1 MNIEAYNLDSLRK
14 LVRSLQDENKKL
26 KEQLDKANI
35 AYESEHVFD
44 EKMET
49 AEEYDPDQGGRILSK
64 YITEDMVN
72 KYFAMFWGRIDVYAK
87 RGAKG
92 GYFPQCNN
100 RWNARICP
108 KQRGEKINCEAC
120 GHTEWT
126 KLEPKKIMD
135 HLLGY
140 RDDGADVLG
149 IYPLLADGTC
159 RFLVFDF
166 DNHEKGAES
175 TDFANTDDEWHD
187 EVDAL
192 RLICERNGITPLVE
206 RSRSGRGAHVWIF
219 FRKPISAS
227 IARNFGFLLL
237 DKGSDLINLKSF
249 RYYDR
254 MYPSQDVASSIGNL
268 IALPLQG
275 QALKNGNSAFVDK
288 NWNAYSDQ
296 WDILLNHTKKL
307 SIEDI
312 EKCMTKWQIELAEKA
327 GIQVPLDDRNRPKP
341 WKKKDGFVKSDVVGK
356 MHIVLGDG
364 IYVDTLNLMPR
375 LQNQVRSMAAFDNPV
390 FYKNKRLGYSNYYNF
405 SAVYMGKDMEGYICI
420 PRGLYDNLITSCKEA
435 GIEYEVT
442 DHREKGRPIRVSF
455 KGDLKTQQ
463 DLAAQRL
470 LAFDCGVLS
479 AATAFGKTV
488 VCSYLI
494 AERKVN
500 TLILLHSKD
509 LLEQWVDE
517 LNKFLTIDE
526 EQPAYKTKGGREK
539 RRNSAIGILHGSKN
553 TLTGLID
560 VAMVGSIYSKGR
572 FNELINSYGMVLMDE
587 CHHCGSTTSVEVMKK
602 VDARYVYGVS
612 ATPKR
617 GDELEKIIY
626 MLIGPIRHSYT
637 AKERAA
643 EKGIGHYVYPRYTRV
658 VDTDES
664 KGDINGAYFLI
675 SSNVARNDMILDDT
689 RKCVKE
695 GRTPVILTKYKEQA
709 KYLYDHLQKDADY
722 VFLLYGDNSDKE
734 NLDVRRS
741 LKEVPVNKSLI
752 LVATGQKIGE
762 GFDYPRLD
770 TLMLAAPVSF
780 SGRLEQYIGRLN
792 RDYTGKEEVIVYDY
806 IDSHIRILDNM
817 YAKRLRTYKRTG
829 FQVVINNILT
839 KQSASSIYDSGNYM
853 DIFERDIVEAGRKI
867 IVSSPEL
874 TQDKVVRFIYLV
886 KPRQEAGVSVTVI
899 TTESQNLSY
908 GSPEFH
914 QSLLKEMEENGIYV
928 NVRDEV
934 AEHFAVID
942 DELIWHGGM
951 NLLGRE
957 DAWDNLM
964 RIRSFQVATE
974 LLEIALGNEEKD
986 KDT

>member
-26 KEQLDKANI
+26 KAQLDKANI

-237 DKGSDLINLKSF
+237 DKGSDSINLKSF

-327 GIQVPLDDRNRPKP
+327 GMQVPLDDRNRPKP

-375 LQNQVRSMAAFDNPV
+375 LQNQVRSMTAFDNPV

-526 EQPAYKTKGGREK
+526 EPPAYKTKGGREK

-626 MLIGPIRHSYT
+626 MLIGPVRHSYT

-643 EKGIGHYVYPRYTRV
+643 EQGIGHYVYPRYTRV

-839 KQSASSIYDSGNYM
+839 KQSVSSIYDSGNYM

-874 TQDKVVRFIYLV
+874 TQDKVARFIYLV

-899 TTESQNLSY
+899 TTESQNISY

>member
-1 MNIEAYNLDSLRK
+1 MNIEAYNLDSLRR

-26 KEQLDKANI
+26 KAQLNKANI
-35 AYESEHVFD
+35 AYEPEFVFE
-44 EKMET
+44 EKIET
-49 AEEYDPDQGGRILSK
+49 SEEYDPDQGGRILSK

-72 KYFAMFWGRIDVYAK
+72 KYFAMFWGRTDVYAK
-87 RGAKG
+87 RGTKG

-140 RDDGADVLG
+140 REDGADVLG

-175 TDFANTDDEWHD
+175 TDFANIDDEWHD

-219 FRKPISAS
+219 FRKPIAAS
-227 IARNFGFLLL
+227 LARNFGFLLL
-237 DKGSDLINLKSF
+237 DKGSASINLKSF
-249 RYYDR
+249 HYYDR

-288 NWNAYSDQ
+288 NWNAYPDQ

-312 EKCMTKWQIELAEKA
+312 EKCMAKWQTELAEKA
-327 GIQVPLDDRNRPKP
+327 GMPVLLDDRNRPKP
-341 WKKKDGFVKSDVVGK
+341 WKKKDGFVKSDVVGE

-390 FYKNKRLGYSNYYNF
+390 FYKNRRLGYSNYYNF
-405 SAVYMGKDMEGYICI
+405 SAVYMGKDTEGYICI
-420 PRGLYDNLITSCKEA
+420 PRGLYDNLIASCKKA

-470 LAFDCGVLS
+470 LAYDHGILS

-494 AERKVN
+494 AQRKVN

-526 EQPAYKTKGGREK
+526 EPPVYKTKGGREK

-560 VAMVGSIYSKGR
+560 VAMVGSIYSKGK

-587 CHHCGSTTSVEVMKK
+587 CHHCGSNTSVEVMKK
-602 VDARYVYGVS
+602 VNARS
-612 ATPKR
+612 
-617 GDELEKIIY
+617 
-626 MLIGPIRHSYT
+626 
-637 AKERAA
+637 
-643 EKGIGHYVYPRYTRV
+643 
-658 VDTDES
+658 
-664 KGDINGAYFLI
+664 
-675 SSNVARNDMILDDT
+675 
-689 RKCVKE
+689 
-695 GRTPVILTKYKEQA
+695 
-709 KYLYDHLQKDADY
+709 
-722 VFLLYGDNSDKE
+722 
-734 NLDVRRS
+734 
-741 LKEVPVNKSLI
+741 
-752 LVATGQKIGE
+752 
-762 GFDYPRLD
+762 
-770 TLMLAAPVSF
+770 
-780 SGRLEQYIGRLN
+780 
-792 RDYTGKEEVIVYDY
+792 
-806 IDSHIRILDNM
+806 
-817 YAKRLRTYKRTG
+817 
-829 FQVVINNILT
+829 
-839 KQSASSIYDSGNYM
+839 
-853 DIFERDIVEAGRKI
+853 
-867 IVSSPEL
+867 
-874 TQDKVVRFIYLV
+874 
-886 KPRQEAGVSVTVI
+886 
-899 TTESQNLSY
+899 
-908 GSPEFH
+908 
-914 QSLLKEMEENGIYV
+914 
-928 NVRDEV
+928 
-934 AEHFAVID
+934 FAV
-942 DELIWHGGM
+942 
-951 NLLGRE
+951 
-957 DAWDNLM
+957 
-964 RIRSFQVATE
+964 
-974 LLEIALGNEEKD
+974 
-986 KDT
+986 

>member
-1 MNIEAYNLDSLRK
+1 MNIEAYNLDSLRR

-26 KEQLDKANI
+26 KAQLNKANI
-35 AYESEHVFD
+35 AYESEYVFE
-44 EKMET
+44 EKIET

-64 YITEDMVN
+64 YITEYMVN
-72 KYFAMFWGRIDVYAK
+72 KYFAMFWGRTDVYAK
-87 RGAKG
+87 RGTKG

-100 RWNARICP
+100 RWNNRICP
-108 KQRGEKINCEAC
+108 KQRGEKMGCEAC
-120 GHTEWT
+120 EHTEWT

-140 RDDGADVLG
+140 REDGADVLG

-219 FRKPISAS
+219 FRKPIAAS
-227 IARNFGFLLL
+227 LARNFGFLLL
-237 DKGSDLINLKSF
+237 DKGSASINLKSF
-249 RYYDR
+249 HYYDR

-288 NWNAYSDQ
+288 NWNAYPDQ

-307 SIEDI
+307 SIEEI
-312 EKCMTKWQIELAEKA
+312 EKCMAKWQAELAEKA
-327 GIQVPLDDRNRPKP
+327 GTPVSLSDRNRPKP

-356 MHIVLGDG
+356 LHIVLGDG

-405 SAVYMGKDMEGYICI
+405 SAVYMGKDIEGYICI
-420 PRGLYDNLITSCKEA
+420 PRGLYDNLIAFCKEA
-435 GIEYEVT
+435 GIEYEMT

-455 KGDLKTQQ
+455 NGDLKTQQ

-494 AERKVN
+494 AQRKVN

-509 LLEQWVDE
+509 LLEQWVEE

-526 EQPAYKTKGGREK
+526 EPPVYKTKGGREK

-560 VAMVGSIYSKGR
+560 VAMVGSIYSKGK
-572 FNELINSYGMVLMDE
+572 FNEFINSYGMVLMDE
-587 CHHCGSTTSVEVMKK
+587 CHHCGSNTSVEVMKK
-602 VDARYVYGVS
+602 VNARYVYGVS

-626 MLIGPIRHSYT
+626 MLIGPVRHSYT

-643 EKGIGHYVYPRYTRV
+643 EQGIGHYVYPRYTRV
-658 VDTDES
+658 VDTEES
-664 KGDINGAYFLI
+664 KGDINGAYSLI
-675 SSNVARNDMILDDT
+675 SSNAARNDMILEDT
-689 RKCVKE
+689 RKCVKK

-734 NLDVRRS
+734 NLDVRRR

-792 RDYTGKEEVIVYDY
+792 RDYTGKEEVVVYDY
-806 IDSHIRILDNM
+806 VDSHIRVFDNM
-817 YAKRLRTYKRTG
+817 YSKRLRTYKRTG
-829 FQVVINNILT
+829 FQLITNRILS
-839 KQSASSIYDSGNYM
+839 KQTVNSIYDSGNYM
-853 DIFERDIVEAGRKI
+853 DVFERDIVEAEKKI

-874 TQDKVVRFIYLV
+874 TQDKIERFTYLV
-886 KPRQEAGVSVTVI
+886 RARQEAGITVTVI
-899 TTESQNLSY
+899 TIEPQNVSCGSSEFCQRLIQNMKESGIQVIV
-908 GSPEFH
+908 
-914 QSLLKEMEENGIYV
+914 KE
-928 NVRDEV
+928 EV
-934 AEHFAVID
+934 IEHFAIID
-942 DELIWHGGM
+942 NELVWHGGM
-951 NLLGRE
+951 NLLGKE
-957 DAWDNLM
+957 DAWDNLI
-964 RIRSFQVATE
+964 RIKSDQVAAE
-974 LLEIALGNEEKD
+974 LLEIALKE
-986 KDT
+986 

>member
-1 MNIEAYNLDSLRK
+1 MNIEAYNLDSLRR

-26 KEQLDKANI
+26 KAQLNKANI
-35 AYESEHVFD
+35 AYESEHVFE
-44 EKMET
+44 EKIET

-72 KYFAMFWGRIDVYAK
+72 KYFAMFWGRTDVYAK
-87 RGAKG
+87 RGTKG

-100 RWNARICP
+100 RWNNRICP
-108 KQRGEKINCEAC
+108 KQRGEKMGCEAC
-120 GHTEWT
+120 EHTEWT

-140 RDDGADVLG
+140 REDGADVLG

-219 FRKPISAS
+219 FRKPIAAS
-227 IARNFGFLLL
+227 LARNFGFLLL
-237 DKGSDLINLKSF
+237 DKGSSSINLKSF
-249 RYYDR
+249 HYYDR

-288 NWNAYSDQ
+288 NWNAYPDQ

-307 SIEDI
+307 SIEEV
-312 EKCMTKWQIELAEKA
+312 EKCMAKWQAELTEKA
-327 GIQVPLDDRNRPKP
+327 GTLVSLSDWNRPKP
-341 WKKKDGFVKSDVVGK
+341 WKKKDSFVKSDVVGK
-356 MHIVLGDG
+356 LHIVLGDG

-390 FYKNKRLGYSNYYNF
+390 FYKNKKLGYSNYYNF
-405 SAVYMGKDMEGYICI
+405 SAVYMGKDTEGYICV
-420 PRGLYDNLITSCKEA
+420 PRGLYDHLIASCKEA
-435 GIEYEVT
+435 DIEYEVT
-442 DHREKGRPIRVSF
+442 DRREKGRPIRVSF
-455 KGDLKTQQ
+455 KGDLKIQQ

-470 LAFDCGVLS
+470 LAFDNGILS

-494 AERKVN
+494 AQRKVN

-509 LLEQWVDE
+509 LLEQWVEE
-517 LNKFLTIDE
+517 LNKFLTINE
-526 EQPAYKTKGGREK
+526 EPPVYKTKSGREK
-539 RRNSAIGILHGSKN
+539 RRNSAIGILHGSRN

-560 VAMVGSIYSKGR
+560 VAMVGSVYSKGK
-572 FNELINSYGMVLMDE
+572 FNEFINSYGMVLMDE
-587 CHHCGSTTSVEVMKK
+587 CHHCGSNTSVEVMKK
-602 VDARYVYGVS
+602 VNARYVYGVS

-626 MLIGPIRHSYT
+626 MLIGPVRHSYT

-643 EKGIGHYVYPRYTRV
+643 EQGIGHYVYPRYTRV
-658 VDTDES
+658 VDTEES
-664 KGDINGAYFLI
+664 KGDINGAYSLI
-675 SSNVARNDMILDDT
+675 SSNAARNDMILDDT

-709 KYLYDHLQKDADY
+709 KYLYDHLQKDADH

-741 LKEVPVNKSLI
+741 LKEVPQDKSLI

-792 RDYTGKEEVIVYDY
+792 RDYVGKEDVIVYDY

-829 FQVVINNILT
+829 FQVITNKILK
-839 KQSASSIYDSGNYM
+839 KQTVNSIYDSGNYM
-853 DIFERDIVEAGRKI
+853 DIFERDVVEAGKKI

-874 TQDKVVRFIYLV
+874 TQDKVARFIYLV
-886 KPRQEAGVSVTVI
+886 KPKQEAGVSVTVI
-899 TTESQNLSY
+899 TTEPENISY

-914 QSLLKEMEENGIYV
+914 QGLLKEMEESGIYV
-928 NVRDEV
+928 IVRDEV

-942 DELIWHGGM
+942 DELVWHGGM

-964 RIRSFQVATE
+964 RVNSYQVATE
-974 LLEIALGNEEKD
+974 LLEIALVKG
-986 KDT
+986 